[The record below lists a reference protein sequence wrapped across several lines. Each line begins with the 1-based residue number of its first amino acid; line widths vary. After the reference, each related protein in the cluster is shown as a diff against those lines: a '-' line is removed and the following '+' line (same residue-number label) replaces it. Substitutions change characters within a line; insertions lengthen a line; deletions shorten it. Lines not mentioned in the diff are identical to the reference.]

1 MVRISIFLSFLLS
14 LTASNAYAWYCS
26 FSSTPEGWYQDG
38 SMFCEGI
45 TVPDVMQNH
54 YCTWYRPNDPYCSM
68 YLQPSCTDSIE
79 TRTLAC
85 PLPHY
90 SGGIN
95 QSRNYTCS
103 TQSWSDW
110 TTASDNCTQDPP
122 TCFEAREYR
131 TLTCEA
137 GYIGS
142 IQESRS
148 SICSDPY
155 STPIFGPW
163 TVVLNECAKSI
174 TNPTNVESPVSPISP
189 LNPMSPLSQVTTAPL
204 IQPEPVIAQE
214 LTALQT
220 TVETP
225 ATSVTTV
232 QVKDTTTTS
241 ATEARIPANTT
252 AGSAKV
258 EIKTPDVP
266 KGKDLV
272 PGFGLVMSLNLINQ
286 SYNMQQQQIEELIKL
301 EQEQE
306 YGRTQEFT
314 LTLLTETTIGDR
326 FDSLNRNRW
335 TSLLR
340 NNPLQRLTEYD

>member
-14 LTASNAYAWYCS
+14 LTASNAYAWYCN
-26 FSSTPEGWYQDG
+26 FTSTPQGWYQDN
-38 SMFCEGI
+38 SMVCYGI
-45 TVPDVMQNH
+45 DAAEALQQH
-54 YCTWYRPNDPYCSM
+54 YCGWYRPNDPYCSV
-68 YLQPSCTDSIE
+68 YQQPACTDSIE
-79 TRTLAC
+79 TRTIAC

-95 QSRNYTCS
+95 QSRSYTCS
-103 TQSWSDW
+103 TSNWSDW

-122 TCFEAREYR
+122 TCTQSTEYR
-131 TLTCEA
+131 TLACEA
-137 GYIGS
+137 GYVGS

-148 SICSDPY
+148 SLCPDPY
-155 STPIFGPW
+155 GSPVFGPW
-163 TVVLNECAKSI
+163 IVVIDTCVKSI

-189 LNPMSPLSQVTTAPL
+189 LNPNSPLAQVTTAPL
-204 IQPEPVIAQE
+204 IPPEPVIAQE

-225 ATSVTTV
+225 ATSVATV
-232 QVKDTTTTS
+232 QVKDTTTTLV
-241 ATEARIPANTT
+241 TEVKIPSITSGT
-252 AGSAKV
+252 KV
-258 EIKTPDVP
+258 EIKTPEVP
-266 KGKDLV
+266 KGKELV

-335 TSLLR
+335 ASLLR
-340 NNPLQRLTEYD
+340 NHPLQRLELND

>member
-1 MVRISIFLSFLLS
+1 MVCHDIDVA
-14 LTASNAYAWYCS
+14 T
-26 FSSTPEGWYQDG
+26 
-38 SMFCEGI
+38 
-45 TVPDVMQNH
+45 VMQDH
-54 YCTWYRPNDPYCSM
+54 YCTWYRPNDPYCAI
-68 YLQPSCTDSIE
+68 YHQPACTDNAE

-95 QSRNYTCS
+95 QARNYTCT
-103 TQSWSDW
+103 TQSWSEW
-110 TTASDNCTQDPP
+110 TTTSDNCTPDPP
-122 TCFEAREYR
+122 TCFETREYR
-131 TLTCEA
+131 TLACEA
-137 GYIGS
+137 GYVGS

-155 STPIFGPW
+155 STPIFGTW
-163 TVVLNECAKSI
+163 TVVTNGCVKSI

-189 LNPMSPLSQVTTAPL
+189 LNPTSPLAQVTTAPL
-204 IQPEPVIAQE
+204 LPPEPVIVQE

-225 ATSVTTV
+225 TTSVATV

-241 ATEARIPANTT
+241 DTVKPEPKVNSSSSAGEAKID
-252 AGSAKV
+252 
-258 EIKTPDVP
+258 IKTPEVP
-266 KGKDLV
+266 KGKELV

-314 LTLLTETTIGDR
+314 LTLLTETAIGDR
-326 FDSLNRNRW
+326 FDSLNRSRW

-340 NNPLQRLTEYD
+340 NHPLQRLELDD